1 MFVVDSEHDKYD
13 CNSLQA
19 DQLVY
24 ILLVMVL
31 MGGDNTGS
39 YRKISGLNVPSRGSR
54 ICRESSEDAGGVE
67 RGFKATKDI
76 F

>member
-24 ILLVMVL
+24 ILLVTVL

-39 YRKISGLNVPSRGSR
+39 YRKIS
-54 ICRESSEDAGGVE
+54 ESECSFQRVE
-67 RGFKATKDI
+67 NLQRVQ
-76 F
+76 